1 MKKGREMKK
10 AVVIGRC
17 FACLAA
23 AMLSVQGCGTK
34 QEEYEYHISYVDNEQ
49 TQTVQVGYVP
59 ESASVDGLIR
69 EFLEQLATDTDTVDY
84 VKAIPEGVSIRS
96 WEVEQ
101 DCLNLDFDTEYDK
114 LDSITEIL
122 CRLAVVKTMTQ
133 IEGIESVSF
142 TVAGKPLV
150 DSLGVA
156 VGGMTIDSFVE
167 NPGEQ
172 INSFQHAAIDLYFSN
187 ESGDGLIKER
197 QEVYYNSNI
206 SMEKLVMEHLMIGP
220 KGKKAR
226 KTIPDETKLINV
238 AVVDGSC
245 YVNLDENFK
254 NHNYEIQEAVVIYS
268 IVNSL
273 ASLGNIERVQISI
286 NGDTSGIYRDEY
298 ELSEMY
304 RPDYHFVDFEMNSSD
319 EADGEDKEGQEDK
332 NNKDE
337 NQTNKENVDESSTA
351 SH

>member
-1 MKKGREMKK
+1 
-10 AVVIGRC
+10 
-17 FACLAA
+17 
-23 AMLSVQGCGTK
+23 
-34 QEEYEYHISYVDNEQ
+34 
-49 TQTVQVGYVP
+49 
-59 ESASVDGLIR
+59 
-69 EFLEQLATDTDTVDY
+69 
-84 VKAIPEGVSIRS
+84 
-96 WEVEQ
+96 
-101 DCLNLDFDTEYDK
+101 
-114 LDSITEIL
+114 
-122 CRLAVVKTMTQ
+122 
-133 IEGIESVSF
+133 
-142 TVAGKPLV
+142 
-150 DSLGVA
+150 
-156 VGGMTIDSFVE
+156 
-167 NPGEQ
+167 
-172 INSFQHAAIDLYFSN
+172 
-187 ESGDGLIKER
+187 
-197 QEVYYNSNI
+197 
-206 SMEKLVMEHLMIGP
+206 MIGP

-245 YVNLDENFK
+245 YVHLDENFK